1 MLPVVMNV
9 IMPIMPIMP
18 IMLVHFSTFH
28 LEYDRVL
35 HVIAR

>member
-9 IMPIMPIMP
+9 IMPIIP

-28 LEYDRVL
+28 FEYDRVL